1 VCDRKED
8 RGGLCS
14 PRSTAQIACRPA
26 MLQELRKLEVQ
37 AMLAGAGTS
46 NGSKNG
52 GLLHQVQK

>member
-1 VCDRKED
+1 
-8 RGGLCS
+8 
-14 PRSTAQIACRPA
+14 

>member
-26 MLQELRKLEVQ
+26 MLQDLGKLDV
-37 AMLAGAGTS
+37 LALLGGAGTS

>member
-1 VCDRKED
+1 
-8 RGGLCS
+8 
-14 PRSTAQIACRPA
+14 

-37 AMLAGAGTS
+37 AMWAGAGTS